1 MATGHAKPQMH
12 PGIANLEAVFT
23 AIGAGGYFLNLI

>member
-1 MATGHAKPQMH
+1 VATGHAEPEMN

-23 AIGAGGYFLNLI
+23 TVGAGGYFLNLI